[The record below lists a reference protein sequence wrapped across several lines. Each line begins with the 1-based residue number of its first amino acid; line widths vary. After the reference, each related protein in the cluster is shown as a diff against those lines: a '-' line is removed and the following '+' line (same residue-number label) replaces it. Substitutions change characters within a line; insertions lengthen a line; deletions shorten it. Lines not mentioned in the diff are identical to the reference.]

1 MAFLEALVVPHAEIS
16 CVLLLMFNV
25 HLVGLEGCLPNS
37 SSTHMNMPVYFS
49 ATV

>member
-16 CVLLLMFNV
+16 CVLILMFNV
-25 HLVGLEGCLPNS
+25 YLVGLEGYLPNS
-37 SSTHMNMPVYFS
+37 SSTHQNMPVYFS

>member
-16 CVLLLMFNV
+16 CVLILMFSV
-25 HLVGLEGCLPNS
+25 YLAGLEGYLPNS
-37 SSTHMNMPVYFS
+37 SSTHLNMPEYFS